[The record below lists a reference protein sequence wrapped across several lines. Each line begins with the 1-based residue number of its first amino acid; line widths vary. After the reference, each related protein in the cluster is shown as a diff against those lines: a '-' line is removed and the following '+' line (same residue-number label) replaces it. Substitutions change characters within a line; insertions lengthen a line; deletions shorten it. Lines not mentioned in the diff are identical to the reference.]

1 MFLKGGREKLV
12 GRLYQAD
19 RKTYCRISKPDL
31 QVTKRIDTT
40 PETNYNSNM
49 MNYKSEILKR
59 VQDDRLV
66 NEAHRSHTPHSTHL
80 THFTHAKRAA
90 FTLAEVLIT
99 LAIIGI
105 VAAMTIPTL
114 ITNYQK
120 KITVSKLQK
129 VYSILGNMT
138 KLLYADGVYN
148 VFSGAVSPEKTEQFF
163 NLYILPYFKSPA
175 VTKDLVCP
183 YESDLPKQCTPFK
196 FANNSTVTISV
207 LTQLNYGRIYFTT
220 SDKTSYFINIMKY
233 IDPDNPED
241 GREYRTSPEVWV
253 DLNGADGPNTMGK
266 DIFYFKTDFS
276 KGLVMS
282 YCASNSYEYINR
294 DCSKNGYGFCCA
306 AKIMLDGWKIKDDYP
321 W

>member
-1 MFLKGGREKLV
+1 MSGNIR
-12 GRLYQAD
+12 
-19 RKTYCRISKPDL
+19 C
-31 QVTKRIDTT
+31 
-40 PETNYNSNM
+40 
-49 MNYKSEILKR
+49 
-59 VQDDRLV
+59 
-66 NEAHRSHTPHSTHL
+66 
-80 THFTHAKRAA
+80 AA

-105 VAAMTIPTL
+105 VAALTIPTL

-129 VYSILGNMT
+129 VYSTLGNMT

-148 VFSGAVSPEKTEQFF
+148 VFSGAVSSEKTEQFF
-163 NLYILPYFKSPA
+163 NLYVLPYFKLPVVSEER
-175 VTKDLVCP
+175 VCP
-183 YESDLPKQCTPFK
+183 YESDLPGQCTPFK
-196 FANNSTVTISV
+196 FANNSTVTTSV

-220 SDKTSYFINIMKY
+220 SDKTSYFMIVMKY

-266 DIFYFKTDFS
+266 DIFYFRTDFS

-294 DCSKNGYGFCCA
+294 DCSKDGYGFCCA
-306 AKIMLDGWKIKDDYP
+306 TKIMLDGWKIKDDYP

>member
-1 MFLKGGREKLV
+1 MSSGISGRGATLLSRQDKGF
-12 GRLYQAD
+12 AD
-19 RKTYCRISKPDL
+19 ICHSEAKPKNL
-31 QVTKRIDTT
+31 R
-40 PETNYNSNM
+40 
-49 MNYKSEILKR
+49 R
-59 VQDDRLV
+59 FFAGVQNDIKELNDFKKK
-66 NEAHRSHTPHSTHL
+66 AGATHVDMSGNI
-80 THFTHAKRAA
+80 RCAA

-129 VYSILGNMT
+129 VYSTLGNMT

-148 VFSGAVSPEKTEQFF
+148 VFSGAVSSEKTEQFF

-175 VTKDLVCP
+175 VSKDLVCP

-196 FANNSTVTISV
+196 FANNSTVTTSV

-220 SDKTSYFINIMKY
+220 SDNTSYFMNIMKY

-266 DIFYFKTDFS
+266 DIFYFRTDFS

-294 DCSKNGYGFCCA
+294 DCSKDGYGFCCA
-306 AKIMLDGWKIKDDYP
+306 TKIMLDGWKIKDDYP